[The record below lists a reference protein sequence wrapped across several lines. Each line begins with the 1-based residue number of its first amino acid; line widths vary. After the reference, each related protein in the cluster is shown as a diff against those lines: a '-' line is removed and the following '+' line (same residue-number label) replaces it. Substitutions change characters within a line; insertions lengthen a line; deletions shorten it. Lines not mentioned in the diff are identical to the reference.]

1 MSFLSN
7 IRILRVFQ
15 YTAFALFIASSL
27 SLVWEISLSLR
38 YLVVG
43 VSNGCFVIMLVE
55 PGFMGNVEF
64 NAHASDGLSSVSWLG
79 VISWSGIGI
88 PFWLLGIIAILLS
101 RRAKRCSNRPNAPAP
116 APK

>member
-1 MSFLSN
+1 MSSSSN
-7 IRILRVFQ
+7 IRILRVLQ

-27 SLVWEISLSLR
+27 SLVSEISLSLR

-55 PGFMGNVEF
+55 PGFLGNFEV
-64 NAHASDGLSSVSWLG
+64 NVHASYGLSAVSWLG

-88 PFWLLGIIAILLS
+88 PFWLLGIIAIVLT
-101 RRAKRCSNRPNAPAP
+101 RRARRCSSRPDAPPP